1 MNYKLIQ
8 PPNQN
13 YSALEQVLV
22 NRGIPRAEIQHWL
35 HTTDEDINDFR
46 LLGEDKL
53 KRAAQ
58 ALLTAVNENQKILI
72 VIDCDADGFC
82 SSALLINYLY
92 DLFPAWVQNCV
103 KWFIH
108 DGKQHGLSDVNVAQV
123 AADGFA
129 QVWTPD
135 ASSNDYEYHLAFT
148 KENIEIVVL
157 DHHEAEFVSPNAI
170 IINNQL
176 CDYPNKHFCGA
187 GVTWQ
192 FCRYLDSL
200 MDIQN
205 AENYLDLVALGNI
218 SDMMSLRSIE
228 TKHLIFKGFEPN
240 NIHNPFIARMMDK
253 QEYSM
258 SKKSLPNGVAWFITP
273 FINSMVR
280 SGEEAEKELL
290 FKSFLKFHAFD
301 IVLSDKRGH
310 KPGET
315 EQLVTQALRVADRV
329 KKRQTDAQDEA
340 MAFLEGLIEEQG
352 LLDNKVLLFLLE
364 QGQVDKGIA
373 GLAANKIMGKYQ
385 RPCAVLT
392 KRETAVLAVV
402 RNGMDISTKPVTKI
416 TYEGSARGC
425 DAKGVNEFKD
435 LCENTQLTEYVAGH
449 QGAFGLGLLEENVS
463 SFLEATNR
471 ALDDMPD
478 DRIHY
483 VDYIYCNTNVNE
495 TQLLD
500 ITNLS
505 NLYGKDIN
513 ESMVAVERLKVSSDM
528 VQVYV
533 KKNNTLKITL
543 PNKVAL
549 IFFDADDDLCDRL
562 KFTQGYIEMNVV
574 GIPSKNVWNGWVS
587 GQILVEDYEII
598 GESRYNF

>member
-8 PPNQN
+8 EPNPN

-22 NRGIPRAEIQHWL
+22 NRGIPRADIQHWL

-58 ALLTAVNENQKILI
+58 ALMRAVSQEQKIL
-72 VIDCDADGFC
+72 VVVDCDADGFC
-82 SSALLINYLY
+82 SSAILINYLY

-108 DGKQHGLSDVNVAQV
+108 DGKQHGLSDVNVDQV

-135 ASSNDYEYHLAFT
+135 ASSNDYEYHLAFA
-148 KENIEIVVL
+148 KKDIDIVVL
-157 DHHEAEFVSPNAI
+157 DHHEAEIVSPNAI

-176 CDYPNKHFCGA
+176 CDYPNKSFCGA

-200 MDIQN
+200 MGVNN
-205 AENYLDLVALGNI
+205 ADNYLDLVALGNI

-228 TKHLIFKGFEPN
+228 TKHLIFKGFEPK

-258 SKKSLPNGVAWFITP
+258 SKKSLPDGVAWFITP
-273 FINSMVR
+273 LINSMVR
-280 SGEEAEKELL
+280 SGEEAEKELM

-315 EQLVTQALRVADRV
+315 EQLVTQVLRVADRV

-340 MAFLEGLIEEQG
+340 MALLESMIEERG
-352 LLDNKVLLFLLE
+352 LLNNKMLLFLLE
-364 QGQVDKGIA
+364 PGQVDKGIA

-392 KRETAVLAVV
+392 KREELVETWVPGRVAPL
-402 RNGMDISTKPVTKI
+402 RQPVI

-425 DAKGVNEFKD
+425 DAKGVYEFKD

-449 QGAFGLGLLEENVS
+449 QGAFGLGLREYNIVR
-463 SFLEATNR
+463 FLEATDR
-471 ALDDMPD
+471 ALADMSDDTM
-478 DRIHY
+478 HY
-483 VDYIYCNTNVNE
+483 VDYIYRNTDVKE
-495 TQLLD
+495 QQLLD

-513 ESMVAVERLKVSSDM
+513 EALVAVERLKVSADM

-543 PNKVAL
+543 PNRVAL
-549 IFFDADDDLCDRL
+549 VFFDADDDLCERL
-562 KFTQGYIEMNVV
+562 KSSQGYIEMNIV
-574 GIPSKNVWNGWVS
+574 GTPSKNVWNGWVS
-587 GQILVEDYEII
+587 GQILVKDYEIV

>member
-1 MNYKLIQ
+1 M
-8 PPNQN
+8 
-13 YSALEQVLV
+13 
-22 NRGIPRAEIQHWL
+22 NRGISRADIQHWL

-58 ALLTAVNENQKILI
+58 ALLSAVSQEQKILV

-82 SSALLINYLY
+82 SSAILINYLY

-108 DGKQHGLSDVNVAQV
+108 DGKQHGLSDVNVDQV
-123 AADGFA
+123 AEDGFA

-135 ASSNDYEYHLAFT
+135 ASSNDYEYHLAFA
-148 KENIEIVVL
+148 KKDIEIVVL
-157 DHHEAEFVSPNAI
+157 DHHEAEIVSPNAI

-187 GVTWQ
+187 GITWQ

-200 MDIQN
+200 MGMNN
-205 AENYLDLVALGNI
+205 ADNYLDLVALGNI

-228 TKHLIFKGFEPN
+228 TKHLIFKGFEPK

-340 MAFLEGLIEEQG
+340 MALLESMIEERG
-352 LLDNKVLLFLLE
+352 LLDNKMLLFLLE
-364 QGQVDKGIA
+364 PGQVDKGIA

-392 KRETAVLAVV
+392 KREELVETWVPGRVAPL
-402 RNGMDISTKPVTKI
+402 RQPVI

-425 DAKGVNEFKD
+425 DAKGVYEFKD

-449 QGAFGLGLLEENVS
+449 QGAFGLGLREYNVER
-463 SFLEATNR
+463 FLEATNR
-471 ALDDMPD
+471 ALDEMPNE
-478 DRIHY
+478 RIHY
-483 VDYIYCNTNVNE
+483 VDYIYRGTDVKE
-495 TQLLD
+495 PQLLD

-513 ESMVAVERLKVSSDM
+513 ESMVAVERLKVSADM

-543 PNKVAL
+543 PNRVAL

-562 KFTQGYIEMNVV
+562 KSTQGYIEMNIV

>member
-1 MNYKLIQ
+1 M
-8 PPNQN
+8 
-13 YSALEQVLV
+13 
-22 NRGIPRAEIQHWL
+22 RAVSQE
-35 HTTDEDINDFR
+35 
-46 LLGEDKL
+46 
-53 KRAAQ
+53 
-58 ALLTAVNENQKILI
+58 QKILV

-82 SSALLINYLY
+82 SSAILINYLY

-108 DGKQHGLSDVNVAQV
+108 DGKQHGLSDVNVDQV
-123 AADGFA
+123 EADGFA

-135 ASSNDYEYHLAFT
+135 ASSNDYEYHLAFA
-148 KENIEIVVL
+148 KKDIEIVVL
-157 DHHEAEFVSPNAI
+157 DHHEAEIVSPNAI

-187 GVTWQ
+187 GITWQ

-200 MDIQN
+200 MGIDN
-205 AENYLDLVALGNI
+205 AKNYLDLVALGNI

-228 TKHLIFKGFEPN
+228 TKHLIFKGFEPK

-258 SKKSLPNGVAWFITP
+258 SKMSLPNGVAWYITP

-280 SGEEAEKELL
+280 SGEEQEKELL
-290 FKSFLKFHAFD
+290 FKAFLKFHAFD
-301 IVLSDKRGH
+301 ILLSDKRGH

-315 EQLVTQALRVADRV
+315 EQLVTQAIRVAERV
-329 KKRQTDAQDEA
+329 KRRQTDAQDEA
-340 MAFLEGLIEEQG
+340 MALLEGMIEERG

-364 QGQVDKGIA
+364 SGQVDKGIA

-392 KRETAVLAVV
+392 RREELVETWVPGKVAPLRQPVV
-402 RNGMDISTKPVTKI
+402 

-425 DAKGVNEFKD
+425 DAKGVYEFKD
-435 LCENTQLTEYVAGH
+435 LCENTQLTEYTAGH
-449 QGAFGLGLLEENVS
+449 QGAFGLGLREDRIE

-478 DRIHY
+478 EAIHF
-483 VDYIYCNTNVNE
+483 VDYIYRNTDVKE
-495 TQLLD
+495 SQLLD

-505 NLYGKDIN
+505 NLYGKDITK
-513 ESMVAVERLKVSSDM
+513 SMVAVERLKVSADM

-562 KFTQGYIEMNVV
+562 KSTQGYIEMNIV

>member
-1 MNYKLIQ
+1 
-8 PPNQN
+8 
-13 YSALEQVLV
+13 
-22 NRGIPRAEIQHWL
+22 
-35 HTTDEDINDFR
+35 
-46 LLGEDKL
+46 
-53 KRAAQ
+53 
-58 ALLTAVNENQKILI
+58 
-72 VIDCDADGFC
+72 
-82 SSALLINYLY
+82 
-92 DLFPAWVQNCV
+92 
-103 KWFIH
+103 
-108 DGKQHGLSDVNVAQV
+108 
-123 AADGFA
+123 
-129 QVWTPD
+129 
-135 ASSNDYEYHLAFT
+135 
-148 KENIEIVVL
+148 
-157 DHHEAEFVSPNAI
+157 
-170 IINNQL
+170 
-176 CDYPNKHFCGA
+176 
-187 GVTWQ
+187 
-192 FCRYLDSL
+192 
-200 MDIQN
+200 
-205 AENYLDLVALGNI
+205 
-218 SDMMSLRSIE
+218 
-228 TKHLIFKGFEPN
+228 
-240 NIHNPFIARMMDK
+240 
-253 QEYSM
+253 M

-340 MAFLEGLIEEQG
+340 MALLENLIEERG
-352 LLDNKVLLFLLE
+352 LLDNKMLLFLLE
-364 QGQVDKGIA
+364 PGQVDKGIA

-392 KRETAVLAVV
+392 KRETEVLAVV
-402 RNGMDISTKPVTKI
+402 RNGIDISTKPFLKV

-425 DAKGVNEFKD
+425 DAKGVYEFKD
-435 LCENTQLTEYVAGH
+435 ICENTQLTEYTAGH
-449 QGAFGLGLLEENVS
+449 QGAFGLGLREENIT

-471 ALDDMPD
+471 ALDEMPD
-478 DRIHY
+478 ERIHY
-483 VDYIYCNTNVNE
+483 VDYIYHGTDVKE
-495 TQLLD
+495 PQLLD

-513 ESMVAVERLKVSSDM
+513 ESMVAVEHLKVSADM

-543 PNKVAL
+543 PNRVAL

-562 KFTQGYIEMNVV
+562 KSTRGYIEMNIV

-598 GESRYNF
+598 GESKYNF